1 MFTVYQISSD
11 HKKALMEYM
20 PEVLF
25 RMTFDGK
32 VNEVDFLAH
41 YSAVAKIDAATLDQ
55 VFEIGNIGPESLIE
69 RLDRMHSISVG
80 DVIVDEAGTKFV
92 VSSFGFDEIV
102 EREAA

>member
-11 HKKALMEYM
+11 QKKALMETM
-20 PEVLF
+20 PDVLF
-25 RMTFDGK
+25 RMTFEGK
-32 VNEVDFLAH
+32 VTNVDFLAH
-41 YSAVAKIDAATLDQ
+41 YSAVAKIDAASLDQ
-55 VFEIGNIGPESLIE
+55 VFEIGNMGPENLIE
-69 RLDRMHSISVG
+69 RLDRMASVSVG

>member
-1 MFTVYQISSD
+1 MFTVYQIRSD
-11 HKKALMEYM
+11 HKKALMDTM
-20 PEVLF
+20 PEEYF

-32 VNEVDFLAH
+32 VTNVDFLAH

-69 RLDRMHSISVG
+69 RLDRMHSVSVG

-92 VSSFGFDEIV
+92 VASFGFDEIV